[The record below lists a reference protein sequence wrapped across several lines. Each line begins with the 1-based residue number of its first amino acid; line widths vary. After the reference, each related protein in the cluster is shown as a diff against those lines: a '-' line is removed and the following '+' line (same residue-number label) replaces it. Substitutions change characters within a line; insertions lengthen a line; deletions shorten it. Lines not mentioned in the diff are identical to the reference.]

1 MATKL
6 YDLAVKT
13 GEYTTQGGETK
24 ARWQNVGSVFQGQ
37 DGGQFILLSKW
48 FNPAGVPDLSGKGGD
63 SIIMSCFEPRQ
74 DGERQAPAQQAAAPA
89 KKPAQGAQQGRRP
102 QPEAYPENPRTAK
115 AAPAQ
120 GNDQDIP
127 F

>member
-63 SIIMSCFEPRQ
+63 SIIVSCFEPRQ

-89 KKPAQGAQQGRRP
+89 RKPAQTSPMKGSVPAIM
-102 QPEAYPENPRTAK
+102 YPDNPRTAK
-115 AAPAQ
+115 AAPGKAT
-120 GNDQDIP
+120 DEDIP

>member
-13 GEYTTQGGETK
+13 GEYVTQAGETK

-37 DGGQFILLSKW
+37 DGGQFILLSRW

-74 DGERQAPAQQAAAPA
+74 DGERQAPAPQAAAPA
-89 KKPAQGAQQGRRP
+89 RKPAQPVQQGRRP
-102 QPEAYPENPRTAK
+102 QPNTYAENPRTAK
-115 AAPAQ
+115 VAPAATF
-120 GNDQDIP
+120 DEDPP